1 MAWLVQKTI
10 FEASKYAFTALN
22 AILIFGR
29 IEWYLTTRLFLG
41 VSHLVNDCIMDLTL
55 VLYEYIMLFWWT
67 VLCVHDVTTISKM
80 AVESVMF

>member
-10 FEASKYAFTALN
+10 FEGSKYAFTALN
-22 AILIFGR
+22 ANLIFGR
-29 IEWYLTTRLFLG
+29 IDSYLTTRPFSG
-41 VSHLVNDCIMDLTL
+41 VIHLVNDCIMDLTV
-55 VLYEYIMLFWWT
+55 VLYEYIMT